1 MAVQTRQV
9 FLSYASDDRQTA
21 RRLAEGL
28 RALSLDV
35 WSDESLGPGENW
47 AEQMAKALGQADAM
61 VVLLTPKSVESKWVR
76 RDVEYAL
83 SSPRFERRLVPVVIG
98 AGSGAWL
105 DKAPWV
111 LKKFDMVS
119 SPNAASASKLVA
131 DVLKKA
137 DRVDGNRLA
146 HRRASKLVTDVLKKA
161 G

>member
-1 MAVQTRQV
+1 MAAQPRQV

-21 RRLAEGL
+21 HRLAEAL

-47 AEQMAKALGQADAM
+47 AEQMAKALEQSNAM

-98 AGSGAWL
+98 TGSPAWL

-111 LKKFDMVS
+111 LKKFEMVS
-119 SPNAASASKLVA
+119 SPNAAAASKLVA
-131 DVLKKA
+131 DILKKE
-137 DRVDGNRLA
+137 NRL
-146 HRRASKLVTDVLKKA
+146 V

>member
-1 MAVQTRQV
+1 M
-9 FLSYASDDRQTA
+9 
-21 RRLAEGL
+21 

-98 AGSGAWL
+98 AGSGSWL

-111 LKKFDMVS
+111 LKKFVS

-146 HRRASKLVTDVLKKA
+146 HRRASKLVTDVLKRPADRMRGKQVLPRPLSA
-161 G
+161 MV